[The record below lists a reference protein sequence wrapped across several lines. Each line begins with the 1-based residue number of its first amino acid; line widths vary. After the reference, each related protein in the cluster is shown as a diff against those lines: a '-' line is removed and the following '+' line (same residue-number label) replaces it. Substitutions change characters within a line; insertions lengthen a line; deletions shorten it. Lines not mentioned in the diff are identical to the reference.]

1 MEHQLLAES
10 IRGLKFGL
18 PQSAA
23 NLSLLPLCRPQPAGP
38 GAPAYLTL
46 VEALQGDLAEV
57 TEVSEQGSVPNLA
70 FSNKAGLAILLL
82 DGEELAG
89 AKQNRVLNLTILV
102 PAHTRLTIPVS
113 CVERGRWSYRQRRFQ
128 ASGVALHARARAAKA
143 AAVSESLAAHRSRAA
158 NQGALW
164 DEIDRKSAAMCVD
177 SDTAAMADVYAGRAR
192 ELAELRGRFQ
202 PVADQVGAV
211 FAISGGIVGLELFD
225 SPVTFAKYLD
235 KLVDS
240 YSIDALE
247 APAGGGA
254 VSVTAARRMMDVL
267 CGAEV
272 KQYDA
277 IGLGKDLRLRG
288 PELEGAALSALG
300 RVVHLSAYKVMREQG
315 FDTVA

>member
-1 MEHQLLAES
+1 M
-10 IRGLKFGL
+10 
-18 PQSAA
+18 
-23 NLSLLPLCRPQPAGP
+23 
-38 GAPAYLTL
+38 
-46 VEALQGDLAEV
+46 
-57 TEVSEQGSVPNLA
+57 
-70 FSNKAGLAILLL
+70 
-82 DGEELAG
+82 
-89 AKQNRVLNLTILV
+89 
-102 PAHTRLTIPVS
+102 
-113 CVERGRWSYRQRRFQ
+113 
-128 ASGVALHARARAAKA
+128 ALHARARAAKA
-143 AAVSESLAAHRSRAA
+143 AAVSESLAAHQSRAA
-158 NQGALW
+158 SQGALW

-192 ELAELRGRFQ
+192 ELSELRGRFQ

-247 APAGGGA
+247 APAGDGA
-254 VSVTAARRMMDVL
+254 VLVAAARRMLDVL

-272 KQYDA
+272 QQYDA

-300 RVVHLSAYKVMREQG
+300 RVVHLSAYKVMREQRFG
-315 FDTVA
+315 TVA